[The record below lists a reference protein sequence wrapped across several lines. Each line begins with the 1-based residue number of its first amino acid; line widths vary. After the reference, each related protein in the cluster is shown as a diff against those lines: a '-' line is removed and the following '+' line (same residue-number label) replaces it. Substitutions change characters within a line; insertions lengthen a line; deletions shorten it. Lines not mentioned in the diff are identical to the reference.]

1 MTHIYDSY
9 TWYVYFSNGNLI
21 RIYMQAKILRS
32 AHANFFF
39 LQISRKCV
47 GGKFFWLK
55 IWNQHKISHRMIYID
70 IRFVLNFLAFWKN
83 NSLYAYAFRKD
94 IKNAMKFNTNLLSLY
109 IIRCEILCWF
119 QIFSQK
125 NFLLTHFRDI
135 CKKRNLRGRI
145 SKFLLAYKSSLN
157 FISKNMHIMY
167 MNHIYES

>member
-1 MTHIYDSY
+1 MIYIFFERKFY
-9 TWYVYFSNGNLI
+9 ENLYASKNFEI
-21 RIYMQAKILRS
+21 RLRK
-32 AHANFFF
+32 FLF

-55 IWNQHKISHRMIYID
+55 IWNQHKISHRMIYND
-70 IRFVLNFLAFWKN
+70 IRFVLNFIAFWRN

-94 IKNAMKFNTNLLSLY
+94 IKNAMKFNTNLISIY

-125 NFLLTHFRDI
+125 NFPPTHFRDI
-135 CKKRNLRGRI
+135 CKKRNLRRRI
-145 SKFLLAYKSSLN
+145 SKFLLAYKFLSN
-157 FISKNMHIMY
+157 FLSKNIHITY